1 MPIQANR
8 VAHVSSAHPWTDN
21 RVHLREAVSLQDAG
35 YDVVLIAVESS
46 EKVRLS
52 SVTVKLIPRRTRL
65 RRLAVSSLQAVF
77 LAIRSQA
84 SVVHLHDPE
93 LIWAIPVLR
102 MLGRKVIFDAHEDLP
117 SQIMDKHY
125 LPKPLRSAVARA
137 AGILTLVASSSD
149 HVIAATETIAR
160 RFPAAKTTVVKNYP
174 RLRQQ
179 DADLPALD
187 DRPLHV
193 VYVGAISDTRGARVM
208 AAAVDDNAFP
218 SDWKLSLAGHFVP
231 ASTAHLFSNVQH
243 VERTQVHGK
252 VPPAEARD
260 LLIQARVGLVVL
272 QDTVAYRDSLPTK
285 MFEYMAAG
293 LPVIASDFPLWRSIL
308 EPLDCATFVD
318 ETSSEAVATALS
330 TYANDSELLHRH
342 GKNAKRA
349 ALAELN
355 WASQEK
361 SLLAV
366 YGLVVSV
373 PTGWEK

>member
-1 MPIQANR
+1 MPKQANR

-65 RRLAVSSLQAVF
+65 RRLTVSSLQAVF

-93 LIWAIPVLR
+93 LIWAVPVLR

-231 ASTAHLFSNVQH
+231 ASTADLFSNVQH

-252 VPPAEARD
+252 VSPAEARD

-318 ETSSEAVATALS
+318 ETSSEAVAVAIS
-330 TYANDSELLHRH
+330 AYATDSDLLRRH
-342 GKNAKRA
+342 GKNARSA
-349 ALAELN
+349 ALVDLN
-355 WASQEK
+355 WASQEGP
-361 SLLAV
+361 LLSV
-366 YGLVVSV
+366 YASV
-373 PTGWEK
+373 LDTRS

>member
-1 MPIQANR
+1 MPKQRNR

-46 EKVRLS
+46 EKVQLS
-52 SVTVKLIPRRTRL
+52 SVTVKLIPRRPRL
-65 RRLAVSSLQAVF
+65 RRLTFSSVEAAF

-93 LIWAIPVLR
+93 LIWAIPLFR
-102 MLGRKVIFDAHEDLP
+102 ALGRKVIFDAHEDLP

-137 AGILTLVASSSD
+137 AGILTWIASSSD

-160 RFPAAKTTVVKNYP
+160 RFPLAKTTVVKNYP

-179 DADLPALD
+179 DVDLPALH
-187 DRPLHV
+187 DRPLHA
-193 VYVGAISDTRGARVM
+193 VYVGAISDTRGARIM
-208 AAAVDDNAFP
+208 AAAVDDDAFP

-231 ASTAHLFSNVQH
+231 TSTADLFSDVRH
-243 VERTQVHGK
+243 VERTEVHGK
-252 VPPAEARD
+252 VSPAEARD
-260 LLIQARVGLVVL
+260 LLVQARVGLVVL

-318 ETSSEAVATALS
+318 ETSSEAVARAVS
-330 TYANDSELLHRH
+330 AYSNDVELLHRH
-342 GKNAKRA
+342 GRNAKRA

-355 WASQEK
+355 WTSQEK
-361 SLLAV
+361 TLLAV
-366 YGLVVSV
+366 YGLVVGV
-373 PTGWEK
+373 PSEWEK